1 MKSNS
6 EVKRV
11 LTDIRSLKE
20 QNKNDKEIRDIL
32 GLKVRMY
39 QRYVKRVHELDQEIW
54 RKITYTQLESELLKL
69 KQSFEDTYIITKRI
83 SESDDKPTQEILE
96 ALNAKDNARLNIVR
110 LLVDGPPLVAES
122 ENSRM
127 NQSKLHV

>member
-1 MKSNS
+1 MKTNS

-11 LTDIRSLKE
+11 LTDIRSLRE
-20 QNKNDKEIRDIL
+20 QNKSDKEIRDVL

-39 QRYVKRVHELDQEIW
+39 QRYIKRIHEIDEEIW
-54 RKITYTQLESELLKL
+54 RKIASTQLESELLRL

-83 SESDDKPTQEILE
+83 SESEDKPTQEILE

-110 LLVDGPPLVAES
+110 LLVDGPPLVAEA
-122 ENSRM
+122 ENSRRLIF
-127 NQSKLHV
+127 Q